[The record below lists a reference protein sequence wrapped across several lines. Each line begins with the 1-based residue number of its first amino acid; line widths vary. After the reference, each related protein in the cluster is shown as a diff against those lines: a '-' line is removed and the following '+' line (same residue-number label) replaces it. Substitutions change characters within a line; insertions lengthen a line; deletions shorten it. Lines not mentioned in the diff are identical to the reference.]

1 MDRGEEIIGLNGAAA
16 VLDVQ
21 PETVRR
27 FAEEGRLRSE
37 REETAITSSGCED
50 VLGLARELGAE
61 SAEEEIFEGEVMGD
75 EPSGNSRLPAVPF
88 ERYERLLQQGQ
99 DYKTRLEERTRQI
112 EEIRQERDAARM
124 EIDRLWSEIERLNL
138 VEFQRELQEKTI
150 STLEEEKTTLAG
162 RARTPPQ
169 GTDGPHGRE
178 VGPLRRPRP
187 PRSRAERPEEPR
199 LLGPPLR
206 RLKNTNWE
214 RIGNDIQGLLKAWA
228 TVLAAILAAILLS
241 YSRLYAPGGSAGVP
255 SCSGKVVLD
264 AGHGGPDSGAVKE
277 THVRPHYREG
287 TDPGRR
293 KEAQRPP
300 RMTATRCA

>member
-37 REETAITSSGCED
+37 
-50 VLGLARELGAE
+50 
-61 SAEEEIFEGEVMGD
+61 GEVMGD
-75 EPSGNSRLPAVPF
+75 ESAGNTRLPAVPF

-150 STLEEEKTTLAG
+150 STLEEEK
-162 RARTPPQ
+162 
-169 GTDGPHGRE
+169 
-178 VGPLRRPRP
+178 
-187 PRSRAERPEEPR
+187 
-199 LLGPPLR
+199 
-206 RLKNTNWE
+206 
-214 RIGNDIQGLLKAWA
+214 A
-228 TVLAAILAAILLS
+228 T
-241 YSRLYAPGGSAGVP
+241 
-255 SCSGKVVLD
+255 
-264 AGHGGPDSGAVKE
+264 
-277 THVRPHYREG
+277 
-287 TDPGRR
+287 
-293 KEAQRPP
+293 
-300 RMTATRCA
+300 